1 MAVIKSEV
9 EIAEKK
15 AGGKGKISI
24 ERVLTAKELGESA
37 QMFAKV
43 TIPKGASIG
52 KHQHV
57 GTTETYHILEGSAKY
72 TDNDEVYEV
81 KAGDTTFCADGDF
94 HGIENA
100 GENDLVFM
108 ALILKC

>member
-57 GTTETYHILEGSAKY
+57 GTTETYHILEGNAKY

-100 GENDLVFM
+100 GENELVFM